1 MRKLFIL
8 TMLLVGTLCLSR
20 TSFASGSC
28 TSAFLPYYT
37 SVECS
42 ATGPGNY
49 TQTYYKNTQSD
60 LFVHVWGY
68 APAFT
73 DNVYVFAYYPYFM
86 TPKSLSL
93 ALYST
98 SSQQDDYDYVSGVT
112 GTIVLYVESYGSND
126 IYGGA
131 AAWW

>member
-1 MRKLFIL
+1 MKNLFALSIL
-8 TMLLVGTLCLSR
+8 ALCTICL
-20 TSFASGSC
+20 TKVSFASGSC
-28 TSAFLPYYT
+28 TPTNPAYT
-37 SVECS
+37 YIECS

-98 SSQQDDYDYVSGVT
+98 PSQQDDYDYVSGVT